1 MFTHLEQV
9 LQGEKNNLTAQAFTR
24 KNPYFNI
31 LIFMSPLQF
40 FV

>member
-24 KNPYFNI
+24 KKPCFK
-31 LIFMSPLQF
+31 IFTLLSPLQF
-40 FV
+40 SV